1 MDCKNC
7 RTELIGFS
15 RGTLPKGLEI
25 RIREH
30 LNGCA
35 ECRSFA
41 GYLHSMLDVIPIE
54 RNIAPDPFLATR
66 IEGIL
71 SERTE
76 VSPGMLMVRRM
87 IPVLTFS
94 LFILAGV
101 AGGIGLG
108 KMISSPGLT
117 YQVARNEFAVMI
129 DDLRQ
134 EPIETFFMGMNE
146 PEKN

>member
-1 MDCKNC
+1 
-7 RTELIGFS
+7 
-15 RGTLPKGLEI
+15 
-25 RIREH
+25 
-30 LNGCA
+30 
-35 ECRSFA
+35 
-41 GYLHSMLDVIPIE
+41 
-54 RNIAPDPFLATR
+54 
-66 IEGIL
+66 
-71 SERTE
+71 
-76 VSPGMLMVRRM
+76 
-87 IPVLTFS
+87 VLTFS